1 MKTPKGKNIPA
12 RIKALQESFGVNEKT
27 LAQMLRV
34 SESSVKRWKNG
45 VGTGRAGKLHTLHLL
60 EKIAKQASKT
70 FEKTK
75 VSGWFN
81 RENLC
86 LGGLAP
92 VQYIIQKSD
101 GYDEVKN
108 LLGRIEWGIPS

>member
-1 MKTPKGKNIPA
+1 MKALKGKNIPA
-12 RIKALQESFGVNEKT
+12 RINALQEAFGVNEKT

-34 SESSVKRWKNG
+34 SESSVKHWKRG
-45 VGTGRAGKLHTLHLL
+45 VGIGRVNRLYTLHLL
-60 EKIAKQASKT
+60 EKIARQARNT
-70 FEKTK
+70 LEKTK

-86 LGGLAP
+86 LGGLTP

-108 LLGRIEWGIPS
+108 ILGRIEWGIPS